1 MKELKRRFNHIYV
14 LYDNDSPGK
23 KDAKIICDKH
33 NLINI
38 EIPQFD
44 GGKDTSDYY
53 KVFGK
58 QKFKETFHQLII
70 DATADFYSDL
80 PF

>member
-1 MKELKRRFNHIYV
+1 MLLPATVVHSFLFSSGIIY
-14 LYDNDSPGK
+14 
-23 KDAKIICDKH
+23 
-33 NLINI
+33 I